1 MSIPFVNS
9 IASWVFKMR
18 IQQIELFLKYPHE
31 VQNELFMSLTQKAK
45 DTEFGQLNGFK
56 GIVSYSR
63 FSDSV
68 PISTYEDYACMI

>member
-31 VQNELFMSLTQKAK
+31 VQNELLMSLTQKAK
-45 DTEFGQLNGFK
+45 DTEFGQLN
-56 GIVSYSR
+56 
-63 FSDSV
+63 
-68 PISTYEDYACMI
+68 